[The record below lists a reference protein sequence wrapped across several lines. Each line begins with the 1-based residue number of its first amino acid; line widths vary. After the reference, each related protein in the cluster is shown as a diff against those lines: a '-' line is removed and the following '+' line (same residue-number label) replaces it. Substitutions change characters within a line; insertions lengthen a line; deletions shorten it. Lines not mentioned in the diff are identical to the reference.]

1 MTDSN
6 STPPPAGWYP
16 DPAGSPRTRWW
27 NGFGWSD
34 TYGAPVPS
42 TTPTA
47 TASANTPAYSN
58 AQPYATTQ
66 AYATTQNL
74 TAPEG
79 TSPYTPAIWALAVL
93 PVISLVVTFATGFD
107 ADQLVA
113 EALDPTAPPFTASDL
128 ITGAIGWLVIL
139 LSILFG
145 VLDWR
150 ALNRAGVPRPFHWAW
165 IFFAVIGAPV
175 YMVGRSI
182 VVRKRVGSGLAPMVI
197 NLLLV
202 VANFVAGIVIS
213 VLLIGEIMPVIT
225 EL

>member
-34 TYGAPVPS
+34 TYGEPS
-42 TTPTA
+42 PSATPALTP
-47 TASANTPAYSN
+47 ASAAPSPYGAAPAYTA
-58 AQPYATTQ
+58 AQS
-66 AYATTQNL
+66 L

-79 TSPYTPAIWALAVL
+79 TAPYPPHIGALALL
-93 PVISLVVTFATGFD
+93 PLISLVVTFATGFD
-107 ADQLVA
+107 AEQLVA
-113 EALDPTAPPFTASDL
+113 DSLAPDAPPVTAANL

-165 IFFAVIGAPV
+165 IFFAVLGIPV

-182 VVRKRVGSGLAPMVI
+182 VVRKRVGSGLAPMII
-197 NLLLV
+197 NLVLLL
-202 VANFVAGIVIS
+202 ANFVAGIVIS
-213 VLLIGEIMPVIT
+213 VLVIGELMPMLT